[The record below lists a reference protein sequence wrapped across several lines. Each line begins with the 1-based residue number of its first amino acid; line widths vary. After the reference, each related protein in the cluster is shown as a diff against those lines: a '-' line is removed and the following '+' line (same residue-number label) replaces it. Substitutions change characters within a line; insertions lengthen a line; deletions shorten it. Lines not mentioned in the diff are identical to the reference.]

1 MLGSVI
7 TFVLLKI
14 VAHNANALLVVDE
27 SAFWLNLLEQASN
40 LKVGVIVLRVELA
53 NMPEQLQCL
62 VLVLWGTRLTSLYLS
77 QESYSF
83 VTVFVPGAGKD
94 VV

>member
-1 MLGSVI
+1 MLASAI
-7 TFVLLKI
+7 TFILLKI
-14 VAHNANALLVVDE
+14 VAHNTDALLVVDE
-27 SAFWLNLLEQASN
+27 SALGLNLLEQAGN
-40 LKVGVIVLRVELA
+40 LKVGVIVLRVKLA
-53 NMPEQLQCL
+53 NVPEQLQCL
-62 VLVLWGTRLTSLYLS
+62 ILVLWRARLTSLYLS